1 MMKKPSDF
9 FHGEKNYN
17 CAQSVL
23 ACFQDEFQLS
33 DEKIQSLQSF
43 GGGRAPE
50 GRCGALHAALEL
62 VEDPIRKEA
71 LIRDF
76 INEAGGSRLQNLE
89 NGASLSVCSMCRY
102 GYGTGKKIYGRIS
115 YPDGDR
121 RSCQPACP
129 ESTCEYR
136 DENSVHPG
144 CPEFA
149 CGRQFHRLLGKYRIG
164 RKAERWKWN
173 GWSWNLDVSGM
184 S

>member
-62 VEDPIRKEA
+62 VEDPIRKAA

-76 INEAGGSRLQNLE
+76 INEAG
-89 NGASLSVCSMCRY
+89 APDCRTLKTVLHY
-102 GYGTGKKIYGRIS
+102 PCAACVDMAAELVKKY
-115 YPDGDR
+115 
-121 RSCQPACP
+121 
-129 ESTCEYR
+129 T
-136 DENSVHPG
+136 
-144 CPEFA
+144 
-149 CGRQFHRLLGKYRIG
+149 
-164 RKAERWKWN
+164 AE
-173 GWSWNLDVSGM
+173 
-184 S
+184 